1 MEFNHYKLIR
11 KTIIEMLYD
20 RTEQDTD
27 RYHFN
32 RGTLDL
38 YNMIPDEVLEKIY
51 IDAQSNFSHYNF
63 EFKNDKEK
71 FVVVFLKDASNLA
84 KKIKESK
91 KAYGCTNKD
100 TLMVVLCNKEKP
112 IDEYLNS
119 DVSYVEIFWFKQLT
133 FNVSTHKLVP
143 KHEIVNQLL
152 LSNLKETYLL
162 KSINNLPTILNSD
175 PVAKYYGMKI
185 GDVCRITRHNENIGP
200 SILYRLVTFKT

>member
-27 RYHFN
+27 RYHFE

-38 YNMIPDEVLEKIY
+38 YNMIPDEVLEQIF
-51 IDAQSNFSHYNF
+51 IDSESNFSNLNF
-63 EFKNDKEK
+63 ELKNEKEK
-71 FVVVFLKDASNLA
+71 VVIVFLKDASNLE
-84 KKIKESK
+84 KKINDSK
-91 KAYGCTNKD
+91 KSYKCMNNS
-100 TLMVVLCNKEKP
+100 TLLIILCNKEKP
-112 IDEYLNS
+112 IDEYLNT
-119 DVSYVEIFWFKQLT
+119 DKKNVEIFWYKQLI
-133 FNVSTHKLVP
+133 FNVSRHSLVP
-143 KHEIVNQLL
+143 KHEIISNLL
-152 LSNLKETYLL
+152 LSNLKKTYLL
-162 KSINNLPTILNSD
+162 NSINNLPTILNTD

>member
-1 MEFNHYKLIR
+1 MEFNHNKLIR

-20 RTEQDTD
+20 RTEQDID

-38 YNMIPDEVLEKIY
+38 YNMIPDEVLEQIV
-51 IDAQSNFSHYNF
+51 IDAQTNFSHYNF
-63 EFKNDKEK
+63 EFKNDREK
-71 FVVVFLKDASNLA
+71 VVVVFLKDASNLQ
-84 KKIKESK
+84 KKIQESK
-91 KAYGCTNKD
+91 KSYKCTNKD
-100 TLMVVLCNKEKP
+100 TLIVILCNKEKP

-119 DVSYVEIFWFKQLT
+119 DINNVEIFWFNQLT

-143 KHEIVNQLL
+143 KHEIINQLL
-152 LSNLKETYLL
+152 LGELKKTYLL
-162 KSINNLPTILNSD
+162 KSIRNLPTILNSD
-175 PVAKYYGMKI
+175 PVAKYYGMKT

>member
-71 FVVVFLKDASNLA
+71 VVVVFLKDASNLE

-91 KAYGCTNKD
+91 KAY
-100 TLMVVLCNKEKP
+100 
-112 IDEYLNS
+112 
-119 DVSYVEIFWFKQLT
+119 
-133 FNVSTHKLVP
+133 
-143 KHEIVNQLL
+143 
-152 LSNLKETYLL
+152 
-162 KSINNLPTILNSD
+162 
-175 PVAKYYGMKI
+175 
-185 GDVCRITRHNENIGP
+185 R
-200 SILYRLVTFKT
+200 